1 MIIQLLLKFISCFYS
16 SSMIYR
22 VLNDITTKY
31 VLMIDSSVEFTHNSN
46 LPRMLA
52 LLQSNQVSVVSPM
65 TEDAVSQTLSSN
77 CFQVYISSDS
87 SKTIQYIRNQTKNEF
102 PVVESLLFEH
112 GHYSSHFVK
121 KKYVNVMRKVIS
133 DMYYM
138 SISDYLLVSWQSSL
152 GRMMCY
158 LAEEGR
164 CDTVLN
170 WKIEN
175 KKIEMK

>member
-16 SSMIYR
+16 SSLIHR

-77 CFQVYISSDS
+77 CFQVYISSVFLFIS
-87 SKTIQYIRNQTKNEF
+87 YIIMLMIYK
-102 PVVESLLFEH
+102 
-112 GHYSSHFVK
+112 FVLVMLIHSQVIIS
-121 KKYVNVMRKVIS
+121 YVKEEV
-133 DMYYM
+133 
-138 SISDYLLVSWQSSL
+138 SIS
-152 GRMMCY
+152 
-158 LAEEGR
+158 
-164 CDTVLN
+164 
-170 WKIEN
+170 
-175 KKIEMK
+175 

>member
-16 SSMIYR
+16 SSLIHR

-77 CFQVYISSDS
+77 CFQVYFFFLSFHQLNYHAHDL
-87 SKTIQYIRNQTKNEF
+87 QIRPGYADTLTGNNLLCERGGVYFMTFTDTMRQLFPNQPLPLTLLIEGKN
-102 PVVESLLFEH
+102 
-112 GHYSSHFVK
+112 
-121 KKYVNVMRKVIS
+121 
-133 DMYYM
+133 D
-138 SISDYLLVSWQSSL
+138 
-152 GRMMCY
+152 
-158 LAEEGR
+158 
-164 CDTVLN
+164 
-170 WKIEN
+170 
-175 KKIEMK
+175 